1 MLHDTFHHKL
11 AGENNFYFDKTGLVH
26 ISGVSDYYRK
36 SELTDDYRTII
47 EKNDLIEN
55 INQIEK
61 FLNNGYNEFFPL
73 SISEKFINNVDKLV
87 AQKTFDFILSNL
99 QNNENIIYKYIRWR
113 KLNEEKI
120 NYL

>member
-11 AGENNFYFDKTGLVH
+11 AGEKQFLMDKTGLVH
-26 ISGVSDYYRK
+26 ISGVSIIDIK

-47 EKNDLIEN
+47 EKNDLIKN

-73 SISEKFINNVDKLV
+73 SHFPRS
-87 AQKTFDFILSNL
+87 
-99 QNNENIIYKYIRWR
+99 
-113 KLNEEKI
+113 
-120 NYL
+120 